1 LGARAAWVESGA
13 LISGGFFGRFGLSV
27 VPVGGGVE
35 AVFEI
40 GPEWLRDA
48 GD

>member
-1 LGARAAWVESGA
+1 LGARAAWVDSGPLA
-13 LISGGFFGRFGLSV
+13 SEGFFGCFDWSV

-35 AVFEI
+35 AAFEI
-40 GPEWLRDA
+40 GPEWLWDA